1 MISIEDFHADFMQS
15 VMSSA
20 ESRDLMP
27 HQAFFEMVADGL
39 IDNGDL
45 TVEYAAAECIKRNI
59 EVQGYDLDEER
70 KMLTL
75 ITHEYFHEASIQTLP
90 KSTVNAKFAKLL
102 SFIKFV
108 AKEDYKSLEESSDAF
123 SMAIT
128 VRDAF
133 ARRAVD
139 NVRLMILT
147 DGRLSKAV
155 MEIPKREE
163 VGLPVEHRVVDIDYV
178 FKMRLADFIQQDF
191 VVDVDL
197 PYLAVSHSD
206 DEYEAYLMAVPGDVL
221 YDIYDQYGQKLF
233 EQNVRTFLQFKGKV
247 NKGIRNTIEY
257 APEKFFAYNNGITAT
272 ASSVEIDKR
281 GRITKIRNLQIVNGG
296 QTTSSIYSAKKIFKN
311 DISKLAVQLKL
322 SVVKDP
328 EMLSDFVSKVARSA
342 NTQNKVN
349 DSDFFSNSPFHKE
362 MKAYSKTTRV
372 ATVRGSQRQTY
383 WYYERTRGEY
393 LNEQAYLTQAKK
405 KQFQLENPKSQ
416 LMDKTFLAKSEMS
429 WHQYPQIVSR
439 GAQYA
444 FSKFAEMVTK
454 TIEEDSKA
462 ITEAYFKHA
471 VAKVLL
477 FRELE
482 VLISKADWYD
492 GGFRAQI
499 VTYSM
504 ALLSKLAT
512 ETKKSFNFNI
522 IWDKQQV
529 PEDLKRALRYIT
541 KAVHAEITR
550 PAEGTANIA
559 QWCKKDACWE
569 RVKKLSLRVEIPEQ
583 YLLDRQE
590 VMTQSASERKEKT
603 VLTGIQ
609 IQTFVVTQSADFWK
623 QLHDHYSRNGISSG
637 VSRTQ
642 MEILDKIADGRLALP
657 SEAQSSRLYEVYQM
671 AIMDGIEGLKSVL

>member
-1 MISIEDFHADFMQS
+1 MISIEEFHADFLQS

-20 ESRDLMP
+20 ESRELMP
-27 HQAFFEMVADGL
+27 HQAFFEMVAENL
-39 IDNGDL
+39 IENGDL
-45 TVEYAAAECIKRNI
+45 TVEYAAAECIKRNLEI
-59 EVQGYDLDEER
+59 QGYDLDEER

-75 ITHEYFHEASIQTLP
+75 ITHEYFQEDTIQTVS
-90 KSTVNAKFAKLL
+90 KSAVNAKFVKLFGFL
-102 SFIKFV
+102 KFV
-108 AKEDYKSLEESSDAF
+108 AKDDYKSLEESSDAF
-123 SMAIT
+123 AMAIT
-128 VRDAF
+128 IREAF
-133 ARRAVD
+133 ARKAIEK
-139 NVRLMILT
+139 VRLMILT
-147 DGRLSKAV
+147 DGKLSKAV
-155 MEIPKREE
+155 TEIPEREE
-163 VGLPVEHRVVDIDYV
+163 MGLPIEHRVVDIDYI

-197 PYLAVSHSD
+197 PCLAVSHTN
-206 DEYEAYLMAVPGDVL
+206 DEYAAYLTAVPGDVL

-272 ASSVEIDKR
+272 ASGVEIDRR
-281 GRITKIRNLQIVNGG
+281 GYITQIRNLQIVNGG
-296 QTTSSIYSAKKIFKN
+296 QTTSSIYAAKKVFKN
-311 DISKLAVQLKL
+311 DVSKVAVQMKL

-349 DSDFFSNSPFHKE
+349 DSDFFSNSPFHKD

-393 LNEQAYLTQAKK
+393 LNEQAYLTQAQK
-405 KQFQLENPKSQ
+405 KQFQLENPKNQ

-444 FSKFAEMVTK
+444 FNKFAEVVTK
-454 TIEEDSKA
+454 SIEEDSKA

-477 FRELE
+477 FKELE
-482 VLISKADWYD
+482 VLVSKADWYD

-512 ETKKSFNFNI
+512 GTKTSFNFSI
-522 IWDKQQV
+522 IWDEQEV
-529 PEDLKRALRYIT
+529 PEDLKKVLRAIT
-541 KAVHAEITR
+541 KSVHADITR

-569 RVKKLSLRVEIPEQ
+569 RVKKLAVNVEIPKA
-583 YLLDRQE
+583 YFLDRQE
-590 VMTQSASERKEKT
+590 ILTQMVSERKEKT

-609 IQTFVVTQSADFWK
+609 IQSFVVTQSLDVWK
-623 QLHDHYSRNGISSG
+623 RLYAHYSRNGRSFG
-637 VSRTQ
+637 VSKTQ
-642 MEILDKIADGRLALP
+642 MDILKTMADGLISLP
-657 SEAQSSRLYEVYQM
+657 SEAQSRRLYEVYQM
-671 AIMDGIEGLKSVL
+671 AIMDGVEGL